1 MLEVEKFRLHLCM
14 ISITKRCLLRCD
26 RVAYCKE
33 EAAKCSHFSCCGKH
47 LDRGRRCF
55 DELFEGAE
63 AVVPNRSVKP
73 WGIAQRRCFEGAGL
87 QSNPAQLSH
96 EILRGA
102 VVLKGRGFQPRRLL
116 TMEGPHPEPHPSRL
130 YREGGVDEG
139 FRLSSKSEPPTDHRA
154 SLCPNLLRTYG
165 QDDGIKHGLAPA
177 LWGTEMG
184 ETPHLWRFHCMFL
197 GPFRTAPVQTGFFS
211 RRRTDL

>member
-87 QSNPAQLSH
+87 QSNTVQLRN
-96 EILRGA
+96 EA
-102 VVLKGRGFQPRRLL
+102 AVLKGRGFQPRRLL
-116 TMEGPHPEPHPSRL
+116 TMVVHHPEHFNSGVRV
-130 YREGGVDEG
+130 GVVDE
-139 FRLSSKSEPPTDHRA
+139 RVKRSPP
-154 SLCPNLLRTYG
+154 
-165 QDDGIKHGLAPA
+165 
-177 LWGTEMG
+177 E
-184 ETPHLWRFHCMFL
+184 E
-197 GPFRTAPVQTGFFS
+197 
-211 RRRTDL
+211 